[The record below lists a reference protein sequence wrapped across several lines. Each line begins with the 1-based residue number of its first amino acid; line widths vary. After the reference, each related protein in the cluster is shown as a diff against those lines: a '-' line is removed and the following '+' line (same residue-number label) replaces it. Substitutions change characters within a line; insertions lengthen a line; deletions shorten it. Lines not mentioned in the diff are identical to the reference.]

1 MKKIDLVQNDQLMDS
16 IKMVCDL
23 KNPYVGIFVKR
34 DDANTSDA
42 VNSIDELYPVGTF
55 GNVVEL
61 NRVHPKRLE
70 MFVSAHRRIR
80 LLEKLDTLDNEQIGR
95 TQRRKKRVQP
105 QQLTPNR
112 EEGANGTDE
121 PQGEKPLLY
130 ARIENVVE
138 PVFKPDDWMKAT
150 IDTIIMTIREIA
162 SYSPLFQQQ
171 IINLLIPK
179 QNVTEDPIALCDLVG
194 TIVET
199 STATTQDLQDLMEKT
214 DVMERLRKALELLE
228 KEKTILRMRN
238 QIKED
243 VERKVNEQHRKAML
257 YEHLKAIKR
266 ELGIEKEDKQAV
278 LEKME
283 ERLANLKVPEY
294 AMKVIKEEQAKLSF
308 LDPHSSEFSISRNYL
323 DWLTSVP
330 WGKTS
335 EENMDVNKARQIL
348 EEDHYGMKDVKE
360 RILEFIA
367 VGILKQQTNGK
378 ILCFHGP
385 PGVGKT
391 SIAKSIARAL
401 NREYYR
407 FSVGGMTDV
416 AEIKGHRRTYVG
428 AMPGKLIQCL
438 KKVQTENPLVLIDEV
453 DKIGREGYHGDPS
466 SALLEVL
473 DPEQNANFLDH
484 FLDVPVDLSKVLF
497 ICTANVTDTIPGPL
511 KDRMEMIEVAGYVAE
526 EKLEIARKYLVPKC
540 REKCALPDE
549 KLVIKDDAIDSLI
562 KSYCRESGVRNLE
575 KHIEK
580 IFRKS
585 AYQLVS
591 GEGAQTEM
599 LPIVVENSNLK
610 KYVGRE
616 KFTSDRLYPTT
627 PVGVVMGLAWTAMG
641 GSALYVEATLARR
654 LGTPSTDVQ
663 QVTDEKS
670 QQKTVTGHLEVT
682 GHLGNVMKESV
693 RTAYTVA
700 KNVLLR
706 KDPQNEFLEKAY
718 IHLHLPEGAVPKDG
732 PSAGCTVVSAL
743 MSLALDRPVAQQ
755 TAMTG
760 EVSLTGKILPVGG
773 IKEKIIAAKRA
784 GVGRIIL
791 PSENRKDFEDLA
803 DFIKKDVD
811 AHFVSHYDEI
821 YELVFQ

>member
-112 EEGANGTDE
+112 EEGANGTEE

-335 EENMDVNKARQIL
+335 EENMDVHKARQIL

-591 GEGAQTEM
+591 GEGAQTQM

-670 QQKTVTGHLEVT
+670 HQKTVTGHLEVT
-682 GHLGNVMKESV
+682 GHLGDVMKESM

-743 MSLALDRPVAQQ
+743 MSLALDRPVIQQ